1 MPVYL
6 LQKRYKNKISDETTK
21 LFTLSEKKVQKVLEH
36 AKVKLVEKKLW
47 KPFPV
52 DNEVSKETRNQ
63 GNGGVGVGKI
73 SRGRIIQSPDRKKAG
88 DVKTLKRKECQLVL
102 RPRRLPRNSY
112 PGCQVNRAMTSRGSA
127 WIPGQYS
134 L

>member
-1 MPVYL
+1 MV
-6 LQKRYKNKISDETTK
+6 K
-21 LFTLSEKKVQKVLEH
+21 LFTLSIKKVQNDVEH
-36 AKVKLVEKKLW
+36 AKVKLVLW

-88 DVKTLKRKECQLVL
+88 DVKMLKRKECQLVL

-112 PGCQVNRAMTSRGSA
+112 SGCQANLVMTSRGST
-127 WIPGQYS
+127 WILGHY
-134 L
+134 LL